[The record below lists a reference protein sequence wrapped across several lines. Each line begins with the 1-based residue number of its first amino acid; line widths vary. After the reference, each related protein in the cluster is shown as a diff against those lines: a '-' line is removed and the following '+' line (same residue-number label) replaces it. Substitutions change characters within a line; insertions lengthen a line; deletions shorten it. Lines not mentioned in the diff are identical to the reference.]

1 MRVSPSSLRGR
12 LVLGAVVVGVAFA
25 VLFGTAATWR
35 LHQIEDQALRVALLT
50 RLDLVRDEVRPDGS
64 LLPDRGSPKTD
75 LVQILAPDGQ
85 VRAASPALSG
95 LPPLLPLSSV
105 TAGASS
111 GVQVERS
118 LEHPDIDLAALGVPL
133 QLPAGGSSPAGTGAL
148 VVAVDAEGFT
158 AVTTD
163 LPRLLLVGLIVVVA
177 AIALLSWFLAGRAL
191 RSVTGLTEE
200 AERASIGALQQGLPV
215 PARDAEL
222 ARLVTALNRMLL
234 RLSDAH
240 ARELAFAADAGHRL
254 RTPVATLR
262 AEAELAL
269 REDDS
274 KEQVAALR
282 RIVSDADQLTQIV
295 DRMLAR
301 SRKPTASS
309 ATVREALDAAQSR
322 WSRQAEL
329 AEVGLTVTVERA
341 VPTESRVANLPGT
354 VDPIVDN
361 AVRHTPGGGWVVIAV
376 RNDAAQSSIVLDVTN
391 SGSGIAPEM
400 VPKIFDAWV
409 SSRDASVAGGL
420 GLWVAREGARAAGGE
435 VTLIDASAG
444 HTAFRVSLPIMAV
457 MQARR

>member
-1 MRVSPSSLRGR
+1 MSRLSPSSLRGR

-25 VLFGTAATWR
+25 ILFGAAATWR
-35 LHQIEDQALRVALLT
+35 LHQVEDRALRAALLT
-50 RLDLVRDEVRPDGS
+50 RLDLARDEVRPDGS
-64 LLPDRGSPKTD
+64 LRPDRGSPKTD
-75 LVQILAPDGQ
+75 LVQVIGPDGR
-85 VRAASPALSG
+85 VRAASPALTG
-95 LPPLLPLSSV
+95 LPPLVSLSAV
-105 TAGASS
+105 TAQGSE

-118 LEHPDIDLAALGVPL
+118 LQHPDTDLAALGVPL
-133 QLPAGGSSPAGTGAL
+133 HLPAAGSSPAGTGGL

-163 LPRLLLVGLIVVVA
+163 LPRLLLVGLLAVVG

-200 AERASIGALQQGLPV
+200 AERVSVGALHDGLPV
-215 PARDAEL
+215 PEGDAEL

-269 REDDS
+269 RETEPS
-274 KEQVAALR
+274 EQAAALR
-282 RIVSDADQLTQIV
+282 RIVQDADQLAGIV

-301 SRKPTASS
+301 SKKPVQS
-309 ATVREALDAAQSR
+309 AVTVREVLDAAQSR
-322 WSRQAEL
+322 WSRQASL
-329 AEVGLTVTVERA
+329 AGVALTVTIEPA
-341 VPTESRVANLPGT
+341 VPTDSCVADLPGT

-361 AVRHTPGGGWVVIAV
+361 AVRHTPEGGWVVVAV
-376 RNDAAQSSIVLDVTN
+376 RTDAAQSSIVLDVSN
-391 SGSGIAPEM
+391 SGPGIAAEV

-420 GLWVAREGARAAGGE
+420 GLWVARESARAVGGE
-435 VTLIDASAG
+435 VTLLSPSAG
-444 HTAFRVSLPIMAV
+444 DTAFRAILPVSSNNQP
-457 MQARR
+457 